1 MHIVL
6 NGNVIILEKRL
17 LLFLK
22 IISITKIIV
31 RIGVEKRRFLNQ
43 EAKDK
48 MIKIEDDREFHRII
62 KEAKTGQL
70 IYFLEEV
77 GLEFK
82 SRYVNRNWK

>member
-1 MHIVL
+1 
-6 NGNVIILEKRL
+6 
-17 LLFLK
+17 
-22 IISITKIIV
+22 
-31 RIGVEKRRFLNQ
+31 
-43 EAKDK
+43 